1 MSRNHFLIFFFII
14 LIFLIGCEQDI
25 TGKAFNEDFDCPIL
39 DPFCEETIDIVVF
52 YTPAMSDFVTGDC
65 NWGICDDGE
74 GVDLQVI
81 EEFVDEFFSI
91 ANQTLENSLLPPNF
105 RYRLLSI
112 ELFPY
117 EERDNL
123 KSDLM
128 WLRNN
133 PYFQSVRKSFG
144 ADVGL
149 FLLGTQGYGGYAYSN
164 TGIDSTYK
172 ERGVVVIDGYYF
184 ISNQSGIFE
193 TPSHELGHIL
203 GAGHLASRYQNPMS
217 DNFGYHNQEPH
228 YRSNEAF
235 GFPVSQHN
243 QKVYTIM
250 GYRNYD
256 NEYGQ
261 SQSCPTC
268 TQLLV
273 FSSPDLWWFF
283 NSSDPLFGYCLIIQ
297 QYGNETVD
305 LLCQGDDAWTI
316 SDNSYVYNIA
326 EKVTLSTQE
335 LINRALPMGVD
346 QPSYTD
352 PYNESNIITAEFST
366 RNLDRVIHYWSYKA
380 NNAAP
385 LAQDCSFDC
394 NSQHRIGCSVNNNVC
409 GDCLPGFMEFSG
421 TCLGRVEVESDLYPL
436 LYDESYENT
445 EILVESGGA
454 EIEVNIEVYY
464 NVSVSA
470 VEIYFATIDAM
481 GEFDFSWIDL
491 GPTIWV
497 ANEAPPHSF
506 SLYSKH
512 INGSETLIGTENT
525 LNAIIQ
531 DSTGQNNHVLSYQF
545 VLDELLSEVE
555 SLRLIL
561 KTSNEENTEFSSFG
575 LSIIEFRV
583 FGTSMY
589 GCTDVSASNYDPDA
603 AVDDG
608 SCEYEIVFTGC
619 TDVSASNYD
628 PDATVDDGSCEY
640 DIFGC
645 TEGDATNYDPDA
657 TVDDGSCD
665 VGGTDQTGGG
675 TSTGGSTT
683 SGGTSQETV
692 DYEEEIVNESTL
704 LLTMNLEEEEVEYLE
719 ENTPLMDENIY
730 VELKQGEI
738 VSQLI
743 LINTSSGEF
752 ANLSII
758 VSDEIYDLVIISD
771 LESVSETLIVGLSIP
786 ENYPPGIYE
795 GVINVVGI
803 SGISIVFVKIT
814 VSEFVIPELQEPVVI
829 TNIDFSKIKDK
840 TILLGKWS
848 ITSLFLVV
856 SIFIIYLFVRN
867 KRKKSSLER
876 L

>member
-1 MSRNHFLIFFFII
+1 MSRNHFLIFFFIL

-25 TGKAFNEDFDCPIL
+25 TGKAFNEDFDCSIL

-52 YTPAMSDFVTGDC
+52 YTPAMSDFVT
-65 NWGICDDGE
+65 N
-74 GVDLQVI
+74 DLQVI

-164 TGIDSTYK
+164 TGASSAYN

-203 GAGHLASRYQNPMS
+203 GSSHQASRYQNPTS
-217 DNFGYHNQEPH
+217 TVFAYHNQEPH

-250 GYRNYD
+250 GYINYD

-283 NSSDPLFGYCLIIQ
+283 NSSDPLFGYCLIIE

-305 LLCQGDDAWTI
+305 ILCQGDDVWTI
-316 SDNSYVYNIA
+316 SDNSYVYNID

-366 RNLDRVIHYWSYKA
+366 RNLDRVIDYWLYKA

-394 NSQHRIGCSVNNNVC
+394 DSQHRIGCSVNNNVC

-421 TCLGRVEVESDLYPL
+421 TCFGRVETNLTNPL
-436 LYDESYENT
+436 HDESYENT
-445 EILVESGGA
+445 EILVESGGE
-454 EIEVNIEVYY
+454 EIEVNIEVNY

-470 VEIYFATIDAM
+470 VE
-481 GEFDFSWIDL
+481 S
-491 GPTIWV
+491 
-497 ANEAPPHSF
+497 
-506 SLYSKH
+506 
-512 INGSETLIGTENT
+512 
-525 LNAIIQ
+525 
-531 DSTGQNNHVLSYQF
+531 
-545 VLDELLSEVE
+545 
-555 SLRLIL
+555 
-561 KTSNEENTEFSSFG
+561 
-575 LSIIEFRV
+575 
-583 FGTSMY
+583 
-589 GCTDVSASNYDPDA
+589 
-603 AVDDG
+603 
-608 SCEYEIVFTGC
+608 
-619 TDVSASNYD
+619 
-628 PDATVDDGSCEY
+628 
-640 DIFGC
+640 
-645 TEGDATNYDPDA
+645 
-657 TVDDGSCD
+657 
-665 VGGTDQTGGG
+665 
-675 TSTGGSTT
+675 
-683 SGGTSQETV
+683 
-692 DYEEEIVNESTL
+692 
-704 LLTMNLEEEEVEYLE
+704 
-719 ENTPLMDENIY
+719 
-730 VELKQGEI
+730 
-738 VSQLI
+738 
-743 LINTSSGEF
+743 
-752 ANLSII
+752 
-758 VSDEIYDLVIISD
+758 
-771 LESVSETLIVGLSIP
+771 
-786 ENYPPGIYE
+786 
-795 GVINVVGI
+795 
-803 SGISIVFVKIT
+803 
-814 VSEFVIPELQEPVVI
+814 
-829 TNIDFSKIKDK
+829 
-840 TILLGKWS
+840 
-848 ITSLFLVV
+848 
-856 SIFIIYLFVRN
+856 
-867 KRKKSSLER
+867 
-876 L
+876 